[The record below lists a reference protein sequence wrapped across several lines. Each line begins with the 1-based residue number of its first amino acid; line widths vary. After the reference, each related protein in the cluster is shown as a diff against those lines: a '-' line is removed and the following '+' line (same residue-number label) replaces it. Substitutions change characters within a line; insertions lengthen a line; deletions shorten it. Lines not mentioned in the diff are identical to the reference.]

1 MRWDIIGDIRSV
13 ETIAKGAALRARAR
27 LRKRYGSGRWR
38 KCKGI
43 ATVRLPDGTVRRAEV
58 HWYEASGFAKQEL
71 KLKRLLPN
79 DT

>member
-1 MRWDIIGDIRSV
+1 MRWTIIGRIDHV
-13 ETIAKGAALRARAR
+13 ETIAKGSALRARAR

-58 HWYEASGFAKQEL
+58 HWYEAGGFGRQEL
-71 KLKRLLPN
+71 KLKRLLS
-79 DT
+79 DDM